1 MQYHSFINQN
11 GERIWL
17 PLLAGAAIVTAPF
30 WLGRNCCGNNQQYPV
45 MYPYPYPYP
54 VPYYNYPNQP
64 YYYNNPTY
72 R

>member
-1 MQYHSFINQN
+1 MQYHSFINEK

-30 WLGRNCCGNNQQYPV
+30 WLGRNCCGNNQQYP
-45 MYPYPYPYP
+45 YPYPYP
-54 VPYYNYPNQP
+54 VPYP
-64 YYYNNPTY
+64 YYNNPYSVPYPNYPTMY